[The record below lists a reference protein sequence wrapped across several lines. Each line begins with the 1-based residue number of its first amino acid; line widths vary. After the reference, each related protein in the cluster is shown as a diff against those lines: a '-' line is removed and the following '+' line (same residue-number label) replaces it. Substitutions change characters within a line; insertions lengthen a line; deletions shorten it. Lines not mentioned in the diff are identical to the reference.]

1 MAEFLT
7 FAAQEMLIKVV
18 SLAAQEFS
26 LVWGFKGELTK
37 LSESLV
43 ILEAVIRDAEHPK
56 QDQGVAVKLWL
67 EKLEVIAHHV
77 DDVLDDY
84 GYELLRRKVELQ
96 NQMKKKVQ
104 HFFSLSNPYRIS
116 C

>member
-18 SLAAQEFS
+18 SLAAQEF
-26 LVWGFKGELTK
+26 T
-37 LSESLV
+37 
-43 ILEAVIRDAEHPK
+43 VIRDAEHPK

-96 NQMKKKVQ
+96 NQIKKKVQ
-104 HFFSLSNPYRIS
+104 
-116 C
+116 